1 MSLPVLQPPKP
12 KKPLILYLAIEKDA
26 IGAMLAQKNDAKV
39 EHAVYYL
46 SKKLLPYETNYSL
59 VEKTCLA
66 VIWATKKLRHYFQSY
81 QVQAVSKHDPLR
93 YLQQTPSLMGKLAR
107 WLVLLTEF
115 DIDYVAKKV
124 VKGRAVADFLAQN
137 PLNEEEEF
145 KLEFPD
151 EHLGEIEIQGWRMYF
166 DGAVNSR
173 GVGVG
178 VILITPD
185 GEMIPMAKKL
195 DFEVTNNQAEYE
207 ACIFC
212 LEALCNV
219 EAENVTVY
227 GDSMLVIKQTS
238 KE

>member
-1 MSLPVLQPPKP
+1 M
-12 KKPLILYLAIEKDA
+12 
-26 IGAMLAQKNDAKV
+26 
-39 EHAVYYL
+39 
-46 SKKLLPYETNYSL
+46 
-59 VEKTCLA
+59 
-66 VIWATKKLRHYFQSY
+66 
-81 QVQAVSKHDPLR
+81 
-93 YLQQTPSLMGKLAR
+93 AR

-145 KLEFPD
+145 ELEFPD
-151 EHLGEIEIQGWRMYF
+151 EYLGAIEIQGWSMHF

-173 GVGVG
+173 GAGIG

-207 ACIFC
+207 ACIFG
-212 LEALCNV
+212 LEALRNAG
-219 EAENVTVY
+219 AENVIVY
-227 GDSMLVIKQTS
+227 GDSMLVIKQAS